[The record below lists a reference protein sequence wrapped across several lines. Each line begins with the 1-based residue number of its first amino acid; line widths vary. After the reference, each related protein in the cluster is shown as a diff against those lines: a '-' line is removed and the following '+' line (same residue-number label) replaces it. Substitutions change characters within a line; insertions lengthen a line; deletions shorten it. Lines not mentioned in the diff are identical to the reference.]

1 MVWLRLGAPAVIASH
16 SAVEMIKANFHVV
29 PRDNVADMG
38 LRAYKAFSIKVFYT
52 VTESIELERDIRC
65 DGQSVLLACEGKTA
79 DIGMVSVLLRA
90 DIRIIQIPDIGTV
103 AADESAGLAVNIVLL
118 RSSALPAGIGI
129 LRRNPET
136 QADSRETRCTFR
148 TCPEA
153 AENPQSSGC

>member
-16 SAVEMIKANFHVV
+16 SAVEMIEAYFHVV
-29 PRDNVADMG
+29 SRDNVADMG

-90 DIRIIQIPDIGTV
+90 DIRIIQSPDSATV
-103 AADESAGLAVNIVLL
+103 AADESAGLAVNIVPL
-118 RSSALPAGIGI
+118 RSP
-129 LRRNPET
+129 
-136 QADSRETRCTFR
+136 
-148 TCPEA
+148 
-153 AENPQSSGC
+153 